1 MYVVVVVVVLSIA
14 PFPFA
19 AFVICV
25 PVPKALY
32 EYLSVMYFVVGVL
45 GVKEA

>member
-1 MYVVVVVVVLSIA
+1 VYVVVVVVVLSIA